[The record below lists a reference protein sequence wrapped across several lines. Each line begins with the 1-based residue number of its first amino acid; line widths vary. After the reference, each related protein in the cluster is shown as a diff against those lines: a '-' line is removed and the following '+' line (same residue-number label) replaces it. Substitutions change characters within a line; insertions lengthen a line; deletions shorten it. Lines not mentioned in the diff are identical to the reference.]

1 LVISATRQAWQAPIA
16 GIGQGNSAGPQI
28 WAAVSLPMFD
38 IMHSEG
44 FYAHVISV
52 ISGQSQKLVGF
63 AFVDDTDL
71 CVHGPH
77 ITVQN
82 VTSPCSTQSTNGKVS
97 FERQVAHWFPPSV
110 SGI

>member
-1 LVISATRQAWQAPIA
+1 MTFGDSTISATRQVWRAPIA

-38 IMHSEG
+38 IMRSEG
-44 FYAHVISV
+44 FYAHVISA

-82 VTSPCSTQSTNGKVS
+82 VTSAMQ
-97 FERQVAHWFPPSV
+97 HSV
-110 SGI
+110 NQWQGLL